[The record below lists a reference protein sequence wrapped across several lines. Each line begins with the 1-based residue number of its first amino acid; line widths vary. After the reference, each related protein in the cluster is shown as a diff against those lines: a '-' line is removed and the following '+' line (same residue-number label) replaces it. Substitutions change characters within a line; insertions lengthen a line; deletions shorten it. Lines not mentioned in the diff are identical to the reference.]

1 MITSREII
9 VANLN
14 DEDRENLVAYFD
26 GELDEASA
34 RTLEAKLNLD
44 PQTRAEADALQAAW
58 SLLDYLPHAEP
69 SPSFTHRTLEKLA
82 LQTSQLARPG
92 SRRWLGI
99 LGWAAAI
106 LLAAGVGFAAARWL
120 WQPRTPP
127 DLDDQLVRHLRVI
140 DKVHQYDQVD
150 DLDFL
155 RGLDHPDLFGEEPGS

>member
-1 MITSREII
+1 
-9 VANLN
+9 VAKLN

-26 GELDEASA
+26 GELDETAA

-44 PQTRAEADALQAAW
+44 PETRAEADALQAAW
-58 SLLDYLPHAEP
+58 SLLDYLPRSEP

-82 LQTSQLARPG
+82 LQTSPLRRPQG
-92 SRRWLGI
+92 PRWWTV

-127 DLDDQLVRHLRVI
+127 DLDDQLIRHFRVI

-150 DLDFL
+150 DVDFL
-155 RGLDHPDLFGEEPGS
+155 HALDHPDLFGEEPGS